1 MSTRMQEHIESAQDS
16 VVPAAGERREPGGR
30 PERTGGG
37 GAPAARRAGSS
48 AGDLPEEVREQL
60 TDELIDELLAGR
72 RGEAEILG
80 SGGLLGDLT
89 RRLVERARWRAS

>member
-1 MSTRMQEHIESAQDS
+1 VCEQHKHGS
-16 VVPAAGERREPGGR
+16 VGAGTGDRPGY
-30 PERTGGG
+30 PTVERTGG
-37 GAPAARRAGSS
+37 GAPAAGGLPV
-48 AGDLPEEVREQL
+48 GDLPEEVREQL

-89 RRLVERARWRAS
+89 RRLVERALESELRGLF